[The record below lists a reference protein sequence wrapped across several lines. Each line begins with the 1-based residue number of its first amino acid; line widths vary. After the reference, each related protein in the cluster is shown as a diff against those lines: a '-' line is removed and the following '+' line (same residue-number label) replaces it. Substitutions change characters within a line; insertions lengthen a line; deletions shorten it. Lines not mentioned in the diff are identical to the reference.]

1 VFGEYHALPVD
12 DLFCMVVITVMGAW
26 YSPNTMSDTS
36 GEGIDY
42 HSGAHN
48 STPRFSGDHV
58 ARSVMF

>member
-1 VFGEYHALPVD
+1 
-12 DLFCMVVITVMGAW
+12 MVVITVMGAW